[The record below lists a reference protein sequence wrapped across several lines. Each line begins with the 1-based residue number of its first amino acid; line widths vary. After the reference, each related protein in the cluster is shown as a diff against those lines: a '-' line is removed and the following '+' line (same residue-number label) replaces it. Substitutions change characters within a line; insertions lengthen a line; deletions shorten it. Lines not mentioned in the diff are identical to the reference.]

1 MNLFPKTL
9 HHPAARAAATA
20 AALGLLLAAGTVR
33 ATVYRCTDAQGGVSY
48 QAQPCADASP
58 GRRLDADSRAATPPR
73 DTPREAPPPD
83 SRPAPGARG
92 PATDPRA
99 DPHAAQR
106 VLAPAAGPQ
115 GLANWAAGADVIVV
129 SAYQFSSRTTQ
140 VHLNHPARPVLLVLS
155 SHGATEW
162 KVLPAPGTQLKGIV
176 ASSDGRR
183 ATVLAPPGVP
193 VVPDELPYAYDSAG
207 LPFRDLIAKLHA
219 RYGVEKVT
227 ALRGG
232 YTLPEL
238 VPVTGPYPADAHLS
252 LEGLRPELPRVRMGF
267 DLLSIDG
274 RRLAWTNTG
283 PRDGKRYTGIVR
295 GGGLRA
301 AQNGAPAAI
310 ADGGEAYALEGNGGT
325 LRWYPQGFG
334 GPSKKVDWPDSLP
347 PLSWGSGLAW
357 DPRQG
362 VLAIVSFG
370 GEGYFYRYDTRQKK
384 WLGARSLQNRDLLG
398 LAYHP
403 GTGGY
408 VAVSD
413 AGELLLFN
421 DRGELDEV
429 QPLAKLLPDLESTYD
444 KGNSRLESLTV
455 AADANAVALVNVRK
469 GSVTHIWTYEPGSR
483 KAQLTYKMVE

>member
-1 MNLFPKTL
+1 MRMNLFPKTL
-9 HHPAARAAATA
+9 RHPATRAATA
-20 AALGLLLAAGTVR
+20 ATALGLLLTAGTAQ
-33 ATVYRCTDAQGGVSY
+33 ATVYRCTDAQGAVTY

-58 GRRLDADSRAATPPR
+58 GRRLEADSRPAAAPR
-73 DTPREAPPPD
+73 DTAREAPPPD
-83 SRPAPGARG
+83 GRAAPGARG
-92 PATDPRA
+92 PAA
-99 DPHAAQR
+99 DARTGQR
-106 VLAPAAGPQ
+106 VLAPASAPQ

-129 SAYQFSSRTTQ
+129 SAYQFSARTTQ

-162 KVLPAPGTQLKGIV
+162 KVLPAPGTQLRGIV
-176 ASSDGRR
+176 ASSDERR
-183 ATVLAPPGVP
+183 ATVLAPPGVQ

-238 VPVTGPYPADAHLS
+238 VPVTGPYAADANLS
-252 LEGLRPELPRVRMGF
+252 LDGLRPEVPRVRMSF

-283 PRDGKRYTGIVR
+283 PKDGKRYTGIVR

-301 AQNGAPAAI
+301 AQNGAPAAVT
-310 ADGGEAYALEGNGGT
+310 DGGEAYVLEGNGGT
-325 LRWYPQGFG
+325 LRWFPQGFG
-334 GPSKKVDWPDSLP
+334 GPSKKIDWPDHLP
-347 PLSWGSGLAW
+347 ALSWGSGLAW

-370 GEGYFYRYDTRQKK
+370 GEGFFYRYDTRQKK

-403 GTGGY
+403 GTGGF

-413 AGELLLFN
+413 AAELLLFN

-429 QPLAKLLPDLESTYD
+429 QPLAKLLPDLDSTYD
-444 KGNSRLESLTV
+444 KGNRRPESLTV
-455 AADANAVALVNVRK
+455 AADANAVALVNVRN